1 MEFESYGFL
10 AISLIIYKN
19 GATLYLNFVFLYLG
33 GPSGLPQV
41 GRPAGFKKTGTGIQL
56 NTK

>member
-1 MEFESYGFL
+1 MENYFL
-10 AISLIIYKN
+10 LAMKFLYQT
-19 GATLYLNFVFLYLG
+19 GAKLYLNFGILSLG

>member
-1 MEFESYGFL
+1 MKI
-10 AISLIIYKN
+10 ISCLPCNILYQT
-19 GATLYLNFVFLYLG
+19 GAKLYLHFVTLSLG

>member
-1 MEFESYGFL
+1 M
-10 AISLIIYKN
+10 ASLPYHLNKN